1 MRVGGRLQWVRRAEA
16 RAAAPDD
23 PIDLPDVSGSPATV
37 GNQIGHGVQW
47 ETDEHLQGADQE
59 SEDSSKSR
67 GDLMRTDGRE
77 QGKISK
83 PRSTVGEV

>member
-1 MRVGGRLQWVRRAEA
+1 MRRAEA

-23 PIDLPDVSGSPATV
+23 PIDLPDVSGCPRLLTTKSGTV
-37 GNQIGHGVQW
+37 YSGKMMN
-47 ETDEHLQGADQE
+47 TCRARTRK